1 MSGPR
6 NGARIDPLIERL
18 DRLEAIEQIRQLAS
32 RYALALDSRDL
43 DTLVG
48 LYVDD
53 VRVTRTE
60 RGRDAMRAVF
70 DDALRTFRTSVH
82 FVAEHV
88 IDLDDDVAAE
98 RSPDHATGVVYCRA
112 EHEVGDQWVVVPLQ
126 YVDAYERR
134 DDQWYFR
141 RRKILVW
148 YETDVLTR
156 PASALGQR
164 RQWPGR
170 AITAAD
176 CPNTTCPNTT
186 CPCTSSAGA
195 ASTESV
201 YIMRFRRRDDDG
213 HDDGRPGTGPPA
225 RT

>member
-1 MSGPR
+1 VSGPR
-6 NGARIDPLIERL
+6 NGARIDRRIDRL
-18 DRLEAIEQIRQLAS
+18 DQLEAIEQIRQLAS

-43 DTLVG
+43 DTLVE

-88 IDLDDDVAAE
+88 IELDDGTAAD
-98 RSPDHATGVVYCRA
+98 RSPERATGVVYCRA

-126 YVDAYERR
+126 YVDDYERR

-156 PASALGQR
+156 PASALAQR

-170 AITAAD
+170 APAAGDLPTA
-176 CPNTTCPNTT
+176 
-186 CPCTSSAGA
+186 
-195 ASTESV
+195 
-201 YIMRFRRRDDDG
+201 
-213 HDDGRPGTGPPA
+213 
-225 RT
+225 